1 MKTSISILVIAVFTA
16 ASLIFMIACYPSNV
30 AFAAAPPRYSGA
42 APYTEEA
49 VRKIDAAFK
58 QAGTPKLDLSEP
70 VEERYLR
77 ILEFERSVYSSAGY
91 SYDATLKE
99 VAYDLQT
106 QSSQL
111 QKPHVT
117 VAGYIVGEV
126 HMMMSECQSKKT
138 DCLRLYP
145 SDVAEAVR
153 SILKASNFGM

>member
-1 MKTSISILVIAVFTA
+1 LIA
-16 ASLIFMIACYPSNV
+16 YNPNND
-30 AFAAAPPRYSGA
+30 AFAASPPRYSGA

-58 QAGTPKLDLSEP
+58 QAGTPKLDLSAP
-70 VEERYLR
+70 VEERYLK
-77 ILEFERSVYSSAGY
+77 ILQFERSVYSSAGY
-91 SYDATLKE
+91 SYDATIKE

-106 QSSQL
+106 KTSQL
-111 QKPHVT
+111 QQPHAT

-126 HMMMSECQSKKT
+126 HMMMSECQSRKT

-153 SILKASNFGM
+153 SILKSSKFGM